1 MRRHLLKKLLASALG
16 LIVLGCIWF
25 YFAPTTLG
33 GSTSYVV
40 THGISMEP
48 LFHTGDLAIVRG
60 QPRYRVGEIVAY
72 HNKMLHVIALHRIVG
87 REGERYIF
95 KGDNNNFIDPE
106 HPRASQ
112 LIGALWIHIRG
123 GGTILQTISS
133 PARVGLLIA
142 LGMLLFMGGVF
153 TRSRRRRH
161 RERREGNATPRALP
175 SLPPLGPST
184 PATAI
189 LAVGV
194 VVSLPFLMLALL
206 AFTSSASTRRAV
218 QIPYTQSGTLSYS
231 AYTAPNQVYPA
242 GVARTGEPLFTELV
256 NDVNL
261 RFGYKFAT
269 KSKHALAGKGSFQLL
284 LTANDGW
291 HRTLQLG
298 SPTHFRGDHAT
309 ITGTL
314 DLNSLLAL
322 ARSVE
327 AATHVASGY
336 TFAVVPTV
344 LTSGNVEGVPVHAT
358 FAPTIQFSVNSGE
371 VSIQG
376 AENRNS
382 LLTGAGTSHAAGPLT
397 PSAPGS
403 ATGEQSQPRSLSL
416 GPLSVSVSTARMLA
430 LSAIGVI
437 LAAVL
442 AILALIRPLLAL
454 IAPRRDEAASIL
466 ARYRGLIVPVA
477 QITPL
482 RGVPVIDVGDMDALA
497 RIAEHYDRSILHE
510 TTVDGDAFWVTDE
523 SGQFRYTVGR
533 QEPRVAQ
540 EPPVAARVAPDLTHD
555 FAASHVPTPVAAPT
569 LEMLREPA
577 VVEPEPVVVQEPVVE
592 PEPVAAHEPVAEP
605 EPEPVPTAEPA
616 VEPEPVAAHE
626 PAVEPEPV
634 AAHEPAVEPEPVAA
648 HEPAVEPEPEPAE
661 TPAFEYA
668 PSTPYEPATEELPVF
683 NGVHDAAPAPAF
695 TAPYEPV
702 TEIHPPVEPSTN
714 GHHRRKPIWASD
726 DQLGVGTASSAE
738 QQAEDLE
745 LYAEVYADELEL
757 GAVVGEQPGQP
768 SRLRRDHPS
777 RVFGSLTGSSS

>member
-33 GSTSYVV
+33 GSTTYVV

-48 LFHTGDLAIVRG
+48 RFHTGDLAIVRS

-95 KGDNNNFIDPE
+95 KGDNNDFIDPE

-123 GGTILQTISS
+123 GGTILQSAGG

-142 LGMLLFMGGVF
+142 VGMLLFMGGVF
-153 TRSRRRRH
+153 TRTRRRRR

-175 SLPPLGPST
+175 RLPAFGPSA
-184 PATAI
+184 PAAAI

-194 VVSLPFLMLALL
+194 VVLVPFLMLALL
-206 AFTSSASTRRAV
+206 AFTSAPSTRRTV

-231 AYTAPNQVYPA
+231 ADTAPNPVYPA
-242 GVARTGEPLFTELV
+242 GVARTGEPLFTQLV

-261 RFGYKFAT
+261 RFDYRFAT
-269 KSKHALAGKGSFQLL
+269 KARHALAGEGSFQLL
-284 LTANDGW
+284 LSANDGW

-309 ITGTL
+309 ITSTL
-314 DLNSLLAL
+314 DLDSLLAL

-344 LTSGNVEGVPVHAT
+344 RTNGNVEGVPVHAT
-358 FAPTIQFSVNSGE
+358 FAPTIQFSVNSDE
-371 VSIQG
+371 VSVRG
-376 AENRNS
+376 GESRSS
-382 LLTGAGTSHAAGPLT
+382 LLTGAGTSNAAASLT
-397 PSAPGS
+397 PSASGS
-403 ATGEQSQPRSLSL
+403 ASGEQSQPRSLSL
-416 GPLSVSVSTARMLA
+416 GPLHVSVSTARTLA

-454 IAPRRDEAASIL
+454 ITPRRDEAASIL

-482 RGVPVIDVGDMDALA
+482 RGVPVIDVADMDALA

-510 TTVDGDAFWVTDE
+510 TTVASDIFWVTDE
-523 SGQFRYTVGR
+523 SGQFRYTIGR
-533 QEPRVAQ
+533 QEPGVAE

-555 FAASHVPTPVAAPT
+555 FAASHVPAPVGAPT
-569 LEMLREPA
+569 LEHLCEPLSVRE
-577 VVEPEPVVVQEPVVE
+577 
-592 PEPVAAHEPVAEP
+592 AEP
-605 EPEPVPTAEPA
+605 ELVLEQQPAATARPD
-616 VEPEPVAAHE
+616 
-626 PAVEPEPV
+626 
-634 AAHEPAVEPEPVAA
+634 
-648 HEPAVEPEPEPAE
+648 E
-661 TPAFEYA
+661 TPAFEY
-668 PSTPYEPATEELPVF
+668 TPDT
-683 NGVHDAAPAPAF
+683 
-695 TAPYEPV
+695 PYEPV
-702 TEIHPPVEPSTN
+702 TTEMPALNGAYEPAAFAEPAFAAAPEQPVALDERSSN
-714 GHHRRKPIWASD
+714 GHHRRKPVWASYD
-726 DQLGVGTASSAE
+726 EPGASNGHAAE
-738 QQAEDLE
+738 QPAEELE
-745 LYAEVYADELEL
+745 VYAEVYADELEL
-757 GAVVGEQPGQP
+757 GAVVGNRTGQPG
-768 SRLRRDHPS
+768 RLRGGRTS
-777 RVFGSLTGSSS
+777 RVFGTLTGS

>member
-33 GSTSYVV
+33 GSTNYVV

-48 LFHTGDLAIVRG
+48 LFHTGDLAIVRS

-72 HNKMLHVIALHRIVG
+72 HNKMLHVVALHRIVG

-123 GGTILQTISS
+123 GGTTLESISS

-153 TRSRRRRH
+153 TRKRRRRH
-161 RERREGNATPRALP
+161 RERRAGNATPRALP
-175 SLPPLGPST
+175 SLPAFGPST
-184 PATAI
+184 PAAAI

-206 AFTSSASTRRAV
+206 AFTSAPTTRRAV
-218 QIPYTQSGTLSYS
+218 QIPYTQSGTMSYS
-231 AYTAPNQVYPA
+231 ADTAPNPVYPE
-242 GVARTGEPLFTELV
+242 GVARTGEPLFTHLV

-269 KSKHALAGKGSFQLL
+269 KATHALAGKGSFQLL
-284 LTANDGW
+284 LTADDGW

-309 ITGTL
+309 ITSTL
-314 DLNSLLAL
+314 DLDWLLAL

-327 AATHVASGY
+327 AATHVDSGY

-358 FAPTIQFSVNSGE
+358 FAPTIQFTVNSGE
-371 VSIQG
+371 ISLQSG
-376 AENRNS
+376 QSRNS
-382 LLTGAGTSHAAGPLT
+382 PLTGAGTSKPAGPLT

-416 GPLSVSVSTARMLA
+416 GPLHLSVSAARTLA
-430 LSAIGVI
+430 LSAIGII

-482 RGVPVIDVGDMDALA
+482 RGVPVIDVSDMDALA

-510 TTVDGDAFWVTDE
+510 TTVAGDTFWVTDE

-533 QEPRVAQ
+533 
-540 EPPVAARVAPDLTHD
+540 
-555 FAASHVPTPVAAPT
+555 PTPVSAPT
-569 LEMLREPA
+569 LEFARQPDA
-577 VVEPEPVVVQEPVVE
+577 EPEPVLEPDPAAEMVLEQALEPEPTPEPVLEQAPEPEPTPEQE
-592 PEPVAAHEPVAEP
+592 PEPVQ
-605 EPEPVPTAEPA
+605 
-616 VEPEPVAAHE
+616 
-626 PAVEPEPV
+626 
-634 AAHEPAVEPEPVAA
+634 
-648 HEPAVEPEPEPAE
+648 

-668 PSTPYEPATEELPVF
+668 PSTPYEPVTEELPVF
-683 NGVHDAAPAPAF
+683 NGAYEDAASSNGHGLVEPYEPAFASPYEPIAFAEPAPAF
-695 TAPYEPV
+695 APEPPVVSPYEPI
-702 TEIHPPVEPSTN
+702 TEVQPPVEQSTN
-714 GHHRRKPIWASD
+714 AHQRRKPVWASD
-726 DQLGVGTASSAE
+726 HEQGLGTASASE
-738 QQAEDLE
+738 QQAEELE

-757 GAVVGEQPGQP
+757 GTVIGDRTTQPDRQRRGDP
-768 SRLRRDHPS
+768 SRA
-777 RVFGSLTGSSS
+777 FGSLTGSSS